1 MELGCRLGDGDGFVK
16 KTRGAGR
23 AGLVAGVGGRR
34 GVAAA
39 DVAAALN
46 AALKR
51 ANRSLGAVTVVA
63 TPAAKGLEPGIVE
76 AAAAF
81 GLPLVAV
88 ADAGLAAV
96 SGQTMTQ
103 SPRVV
108 ALFGVPSV
116 SEAAALA
123 AAGGGAR
130 LLGPRIA
137 VGGATCALAEVVA
150 SPHGA
155 GDASAAG
162 DEGGDA

>member
-1 MELGCRLGDGDGFVK
+1 MELGCRLCDGNGLVK
-16 KTRGAGR
+16 KTRDGNR

-51 ANRSLGAVTVVA
+51 ANRSLAAVTVGA

-137 VGGATCALAEVVA
+137 VGGATCALAEVA
-150 SPHGA
+150 GSDEAGA
-155 GDASAAG
+155 AASAPG
-162 DEGGDA
+162 GKGGDA